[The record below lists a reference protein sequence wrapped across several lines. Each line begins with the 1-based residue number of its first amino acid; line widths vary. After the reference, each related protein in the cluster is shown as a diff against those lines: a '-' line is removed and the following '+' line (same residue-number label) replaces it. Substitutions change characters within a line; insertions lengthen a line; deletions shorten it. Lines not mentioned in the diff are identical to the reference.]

1 MAQGSIR
8 KHERDSGVRY
18 EVVVDLGTDPV
29 TGRRRQRS
37 KSFKTKRA
45 AQAALATMLADI
57 DRGTA
62 VDRSRQT
69 VAQMMQY
76 WLDTY
81 ARHRCAA
88 KTVDD
93 YERTIRVHI
102 SPALG
107 AIQAQK
113 LTPDVVQKF
122 YGDKLAAG
130 CSPRTVEL
138 CHLRLS
144 QALDQSVK
152 LGLLTRNVAALV
164 TPPRVPR
171 KPRQTWDEEQAR
183 RFLAVADQS
192 GRGPI
197 WIVALATGMRRGELL
212 GLRWQDVDFERGILS
227 VRQTVGALRGKPDVK
242 PPKTRSSIRDVPVP
256 VEVMAALRE
265 HRRRQNEQRLALG
278 PVWEDNDLVFAAA
291 NGRPIYPDNL
301 KRDFERLVHLAGVPR
316 IRIHDQRHTHV
327 TLAIAAGADI
337 GAVSQRIGHSRTSIT
352 MDVYHH
358 VLPRK
363 HLDVSDK
370 VGAVLFGQRT
380 AEGAADHS

>member
-45 AQAALATMLADI
+45 AQSALATMLADI
-57 DRGTA
+57 DKGTA

-102 SPALG
+102 IPALG

-113 LTPDVVQKF
+113 LTPDVLQKF

-130 CSPRTVEL
+130 CGPRTVEL

-152 LGLLTRNVAALV
+152 LGLLTRNVADLV

-256 VEVMAALRE
+256 AEVMAALRE

-278 PVWEDNDLVFAAA
+278 TVWEDYDLVFAAA

-363 HLDVSDK
+363 HLEVSDK
-370 VGAVLFGQRT
+370 VGAVLFGQR
-380 AEGAADHS
+380 AADHAADHS

>member
-45 AQAALATMLADI
+45 AQAAMATMLADI
-57 DRGTA
+57 DKGTA

-81 ARHRCAA
+81 VRHRCAA

-102 SPALG
+102 IPALG

-113 LTPDVVQKF
+113 LTPDVLQKF

-130 CSPRTVEL
+130 CGPRTVEL

-152 LGLLTRNVAALV
+152 LGLLTRNVADLV

-212 GLRWQDVDFERGILS
+212 GLRWQDVDFERDILS

-256 VEVMAALRE
+256 SEVMAALRE

-363 HLDVSDK
+363 HLEVSDK
-370 VGAVLFGQRT
+370 VGAVLFGQR
-380 AEGAADHS
+380 AADHAADHS

>member
-1 MAQGSIR
+1 
-8 KHERDSGVRY
+8 
-18 EVVVDLGTDPV
+18 V

-57 DRGTA
+57 DKGTA

-81 ARHRCAA
+81 AWQRCAA

-102 SPALG
+102 IPALG

-113 LTPDVVQKF
+113 LTPDVLQKF

-130 CSPRTVEL
+130 CGPRTVEL

-152 LGLLTRNVAALV
+152 LGLLTRNVADLV

-212 GLRWQDVDFERGILS
+212 GLRWQDVDFERDILS

-256 VEVMAALRE
+256 SEVMAALRE

-363 HLDVSDK
+363 HLEVSDK
-370 VGAVLFGQRT
+370 VGAVLFGQR
-380 AEGAADHS
+380 AADHAADHI

>member
-57 DRGTA
+57 DKGTA

-102 SPALG
+102 IPALG

-113 LTPDVVQKF
+113 LTPDVLQKF

-130 CSPRTVEL
+130 CGPRTVEL

-152 LGLLTRNVAALV
+152 LGLLTRNVADLV

-256 VEVMAALRE
+256 AAVMAALRE

-363 HLDVSDK
+363 HLEVSDK
-370 VGAVLFGQRT
+370 VGAVLFGQPA
-380 AEGAADHS
+380 AEHAADHV

>member
-57 DRGTA
+57 DKGTA

-102 SPALG
+102 IPALG

-113 LTPDVVQKF
+113 LTPDVLQKF

-130 CSPRTVEL
+130 CGPRTVEL

-144 QALDQSVK
+144 QALDQSMK
-152 LGLLTRNVAALV
+152 LGLLVRNVADLV

-278 PVWEDNDLVFAAA
+278 AVWEDYDLVFAAA
-291 NGRPIYPDNL
+291 NERPVYPDNL

-363 HLDVSDK
+363 HLEVSDK
-370 VGAVLFGQRT
+370 VGAVLFGQR
-380 AEGAADHS
+380 AADHAADHI

>member
-1 MAQGSIR
+1 M
-8 KHERDSGVRY
+8 
-18 EVVVDLGTDPV
+18 
-29 TGRRRQRS
+29 
-37 KSFKTKRA
+37 
-45 AQAALATMLADI
+45 
-57 DRGTA
+57 
-62 VDRSRQT
+62 
-69 VAQMMQY
+69 
-76 WLDTY
+76 
-81 ARHRCAA
+81 
-88 KTVDD
+88 
-93 YERTIRVHI
+93 
-102 SPALG
+102 
-107 AIQAQK
+107 
-113 LTPDVVQKF
+113 
-122 YGDKLAAG
+122 
-130 CSPRTVEL
+130 
-138 CHLRLS
+138 
-144 QALDQSVK
+144 K
-152 LGLLTRNVAALV
+152 LGLLTRNVADLV

-212 GLRWQDVDFERGILS
+212 GLRWQDVDFERGVLS

-256 VEVMAALRE
+256 AEVMAALRE

-278 PVWEDNDLVFAAA
+278 TVWEDYDLVFAAA

-363 HLDVSDK
+363 HLEVSDK
-370 VGAVLFGQRT
+370 VGAVLFGQR
-380 AEGAADHS
+380 AADHAADHS

>member
-45 AQAALATMLADI
+45 AQSALATMLADI
-57 DRGTA
+57 DKGTA

-102 SPALG
+102 IPALG

-113 LTPDVVQKF
+113 LTPDVLQKF

-130 CSPRTVEL
+130 CGPRTVEL

-152 LGLLTRNVAALV
+152 LGLLTRNVADLV

-256 VEVMAALRE
+256 AEVMAALRE

-278 PVWEDNDLVFAAA
+278 AVWEDNDLVFATA

-363 HLDVSDK
+363 HLEVSDK
-370 VGAVLFGQRT
+370 VGAVLFGQR
-380 AEGAADHS
+380 AADHAADHS

>member
-57 DRGTA
+57 DKGTA

-102 SPALG
+102 IPALG

-113 LTPDVVQKF
+113 LTPDVLQKF

-130 CSPRTVEL
+130 CGPRTVEL

-152 LGLLTRNVAALV
+152 LGLLTRNVADLV

-212 GLRWQDVDFERGILS
+212 GLRWQDVDFERDILS

-256 VEVMAALRE
+256 AEVMAALRE

-363 HLDVSDK
+363 HLEVSDK
-370 VGAVLFGQRT
+370 VGAVLFGQR
-380 AEGAADHS
+380 AADHAADHS

>member
-18 EVVVDLGTDPV
+18 EVVVDLGVDPV

-57 DRGTA
+57 DKGTA

-102 SPALG
+102 IPALG

-113 LTPDVVQKF
+113 LTPDVLQKF

-130 CSPRTVEL
+130 CGPRTVEL

-152 LGLLTRNVAALV
+152 LGLLTRNVADLV

-256 VEVMAALRE
+256 AAVMAALRE

-363 HLDVSDK
+363 HLEVSDK
-370 VGAVLFGQRT
+370 VGAVLFGQHDDH
-380 AEGAADHS
+380 AADHI

>member
-57 DRGTA
+57 DKGTA

-102 SPALG
+102 IPALG

-113 LTPDVVQKF
+113 LTPDVLQKF

-130 CSPRTVEL
+130 CGPRTVEL

-152 LGLLTRNVAALV
+152 LGLLRRNVADLV

-212 GLRWQDVDFERGILS
+212 GLRWHDVDFERGILS

-256 VEVMAALRE
+256 VDVMAALRE

-363 HLDVSDK
+363 HLEVSDK
-370 VGAVLFGQRT
+370 VGAVLFGQR
-380 AEGAADHS
+380 AADHAADHI